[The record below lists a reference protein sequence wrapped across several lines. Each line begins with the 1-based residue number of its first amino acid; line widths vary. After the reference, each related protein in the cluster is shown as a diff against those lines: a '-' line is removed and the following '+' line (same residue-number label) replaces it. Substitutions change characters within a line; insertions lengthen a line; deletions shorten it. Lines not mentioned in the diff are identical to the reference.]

1 VQPHVLRGETVLV
14 AAHGNSLRA
23 LIMALDGLPPEQIL
37 KQELNTGVPVIYRL
51 NADSTVASK
60 EILEA

>member
-1 VQPHVLRGETVLV
+1 MLRGETVLV

-23 LIMALDGLPPEQIL
+23 LIMALDGLTPEQIL
-37 KQELNTGVPVIYRL
+37 KQELNTGVPVVYRL